1 MKFMQYVIGLLKE
14 LVGLFRV
21 SKEAKVQEVQLKNKE
36 EFKARE
42 IKQQEV
48 VIKDRNEDLI
58 DKVVNPASETQR
70 QISLQEIRKII
81 SK

>member
-1 MKFMQYVIGLLKE
+1 MQYVIGLLKE

-21 SKEAKVQEVQLKNKE
+21 SKEAKVQEVQLKNRE

-48 VIKDRNEDLI
+48 IVKDRNEDLI

>member
-1 MKFMQYVIGLLKE
+1 MQYVIGLLKE

-21 SKEAKVQEVQLKNKE
+21 SKEAKVQEVKMKNQE

-42 IKQQEV
+42 VKQQEV
-48 VIKDRNEDLI
+48 LIKDRNEDLI
-58 DKVVNPASETQR
+58 DKVVNSSSDTQR

>member
-1 MKFMQYVIGLLKE
+1 MQYVIGLLKE

-21 SKEAKVQEVQLKNKE
+21 SKEAKVQEVQMKNQE

-42 IKQQEV
+42 VKQQEV
-48 VIKDRNEDLI
+48 LIKDRNEDLI
-58 DKVVNPASETQR
+58 DKVVNSSNDTQR

>member
-1 MKFMQYVIGLLKE
+1 MQYVIGLLKE

>member
-21 SKEAKVQEVQLKNKE
+21 SKEAKVQEVQMKNQE

-42 IKQQEV
+42 VKQQEV
-48 VIKDRNEDLI
+48 LIKDRNEDLI
-58 DKVVNPASETQR
+58 DKVVNSSNDTQR

>member
-21 SKEAKVQEVQLKNKE
+21 SKEAKVQEVKMKNQE

-42 IKQQEV
+42 VKQQEV
-48 VIKDRNEDLI
+48 LIKDRNEDLI
-58 DKVVNPASETQR
+58 DKVVNSSSDTQR